1 MFFMKE
7 ILHYTWT
14 ITPLGHTLSLNKI
27 HFAHITIIVKWK
39 FSENVCMAGW
49 LFTYQGVLVSELRLL
64 SAVLAKIKVLVVVVA
79 CAVVVYGYP
88 ATIKQ

>member
-1 MFFMKE
+1 
-7 ILHYTWT
+7 
-14 ITPLGHTLSLNKI
+14 
-27 HFAHITIIVKWK
+27 
-39 FSENVCMAGW
+39 
-49 LFTYQGVLVSELRLL
+49 VLVSELRLL